1 MRRVNLKTTVLSLLI
16 IIGLTIVS
24 CSSEDDN
31 NLNNNNSCISGA
43 TIQGEGPIVTR
54 TLSIE
59 DFNSINASGRA
70 NITITQGNTQEVTA
84 TGQANI
90 IEAITTG
97 VNNDIWDIGLE
108 GPCGYSYDELS
119 INIVVPN
126 INKIESGGI
135 NTIVVNDFN
144 NQTELA
150 IDLGGSGSL
159 TLNAFEGI
167 TALDFSAGGTG
178 SFTANK
184 DITTLNTL
192 NINQS
197 GAFEYSGFNINVD
210 DCTIIAGGTGTTE
223 VTVQNNLDVT
233 ISGTATVRY
242 KGNPTITQNI
252 SGTGQLIE
260 AN

>member
-1 MRRVNLKTTVLSLLI
+1 MKRVNFKKTALFLLVAFSLTV
-16 IIGLTIVS
+16 VS
-24 CSSEDDN
+24 CSSEDDSPTPQDN
-31 NLNNNNSCISGA
+31 DCINGV

-59 DFNSINASGRA
+59 DFKGINASGRT
-70 NITITQGNTQEVTA
+70 NITISQGNTQEVTA

-90 IEAITTG
+90 IEAITTD
-97 VNNDIWDIGLE
+97 VNNNVWNIGLK
-108 GPCGYSYDELS
+108 GPCGYNYNELS
-119 INIVVPN
+119 INITVPY

-135 NTIVVNDFN
+135 NTILVNDFN
-144 NQTELA
+144 NQTELDL
-150 IDLGGSGSL
+150 DLGGSGSL

-167 TALDFSAGGTG
+167 TTLDFSVGGTG
-178 SFTANK
+178 SFTANE

-192 NINQS
+192 KINQS
-197 GAFEYSGFNINVD
+197 GNFKYSGFNISVD

-223 VTVQNNLDVT
+223 VKVQNSLDVN
-233 ISGTATVRY
+233 ISGTAIVRY

-252 SGTGQLIE
+252 SGTGQLID